1 MTKGSYFKNI
11 AMLVLAWFPILNIYK
26 SLLPLGWGSV
36 LILLLWGGAMFQG
49 KSLNKSLALPR
60 QYKVFWIWCAIA
72 YFVSCLPQFKLGALI
87 PGGFNFFIFSII
99 LGFAIKVFDHD
110 AFARHTRIVVI
121 VAGIVLA
128 FQETLYFTTGS
139 RPIFL
144 LPFGQLMD
152 EITMPELIAEQ
163 MRLDR
168 SSSFF
173 REPAHFAQYLLP
185 LLCLEL
191 FSEKNKEKLLTP
203 YSILIIAILV
213 LLRSGNGFLGLVVL
227 LAIKGWTY
235 LTHVKTGAK
244 ILVLIVVAPLVYY
257 AVSSYISTEVG
268 AAMLERTG
276 ELENDDSAASYIRV
290 YRGYALYSELPT
302 VNQIIG
308 INDERM
314 MQIIPKTSI
323 SYLYAGTATNDTYMN
338 GVQSVMIHQGLIGL
352 LLCIWMYVGF
362 VRKKPLQSK
371 MQVWLLLLLSLI
383 GQTFM
388 ATPMLYCTLLCIC
401 YNSTK
406 SYENSLLYKT

>member
-1 MTKGSYFKNI
+1 MTKGSNFKNL

-26 SLLPLGWGSV
+26 SPLPLGWGSV
-36 LILLLWGGAMFQG
+36 LILLLWGVSLFQG
-49 KSLNKSLALPR
+49 KSLNKPLALPK

-72 YFVSCLPQFKLGALI
+72 YFVSCLPQIKLGALI

-99 LGFAIKVFDHD
+99 LGFAIKVFDQD
-110 AFARHTRIVVI
+110 SFVRHTRIVVI
-121 VAGIVLA
+121 VAGLVLV
-128 FQETLYFTTGS
+128 FQEALYFTTGS

-163 MRLDR
+163 MKLDR
-168 SSSFF
+168 SSSLF

-191 FSEKNKEKLLTP
+191 FSEKNKERLLTP
-203 YSILIIAILV
+203 YSIFIIAVLV

-227 LAIKGWTY
+227 LAVKGWTY
-235 LTHVKTGAK
+235 LTNVKVGAK
-244 ILVLIVVAPLVYY
+244 ILALIVVAPLAYY
-257 AVSSYISTEVG
+257 AVSTYISTEVG
-268 AAMLERTG
+268 SAMLERTG

-323 SYLYAGTATNDTYMN
+323 SYLYAGTETNDTYMN
-338 GVQSVMIHQGLIGL
+338 GVQSVMIHQGIIGL

-362 VRKKPLQSK
+362 ARKKPLQSK

-388 ATPMLYCTLLCIC
+388 ANPMLFCTLLCIC
-401 YNSTK
+401 YNSSK
-406 SYENSLLYKT
+406 SYENSLLYKA